1 VTRWTAFAGVVGVV
15 VLALLA
21 LARASQPLVRDD
33 GSSPAPDGPG
43 GASRT
48 GGTAGGPPGHDAT
61 DGDDVDH
68 AYTAAELA
76 EEPFADP
83 VAATGEDGRPDG
95 RGRAAAGDDGRPDGR
110 GTVAAAGDRRPP
122 SLESMGPVAL
132 LANVGLTQG
141 VLGGL
146 VVAAAVAF
154 AVPPAALGAAVPDAR
169 ALALGAGLG
178 VALYVANRAGAA
190 VAARFGVSGD
200 ERLRELLAPDGA
212 AGWAVLLLVVL
223 PVVAGFEELLF
234 RGALVGA
241 LSAGFGLSPWPLA
254 AVSSVLFGLGHGA
267 QGRGGVAVTTA
278 LGFVLA
284 AAFVLTDSLAVVVV
298 AHYLVNALEFVVH
311 EALGVDLQG

>member
-33 GSSPAPDGPG
+33 DSSPAPDGPG

-83 VAATGEDGRPDG
+83 VAATGE
-95 RGRAAAGDDGRPDGR
+95 DGRPDGR